1 MVQRLLVVAHAAT
14 PETRASV
21 FGQPG
26 EPLPGEV
33 PQLKGRVASW
43 FSGPEQACQMTA
55 ARLGGRA
62 EVIAELRDC
71 DFGEWTGLSL
81 GHVAAD
87 DPSGLDAWLRDPSV
101 APHGGESLVD
111 MITRVASPLEEYP
124 WPEGRSVVVVTSLV
138 ARALTVRALN
148 ANPEVIFH
156 VDIGPL
162 GRVSLS
168 RNHGVWRLAR
178 LEPGVARLA
187 D

>member
-1 MVQRLLVVAHAAT
+1 MAQRLLVVAHAAT
-14 PETRASV
+14 PETHASV
-21 FGQPG
+21 FGQRG
-26 EPLPGEV
+26 EPVPGEV
-33 PQLKGRVASW
+33 PQLKGRVVSW
-43 FSGPEQACQMTA
+43 FSGPERACQTTA

-62 EVIAELRDC
+62 EVIPELRDC

-101 APHGGESLVD
+101 APHGGESLAD
-111 MITRVASPLEEYP
+111 MITRVASPLDEYP
-124 WPEGRSVVVVTSLV
+124 WPEGRSVAVVTSLV
-138 ARALTVRALN
+138 ARALTVRALS
-148 ANPEVIFH
+148 ASPEAILH
-156 VDIGPL
+156 IDIGPL

-168 RNHGVWRLAR
+168 RSQRVWRLVR